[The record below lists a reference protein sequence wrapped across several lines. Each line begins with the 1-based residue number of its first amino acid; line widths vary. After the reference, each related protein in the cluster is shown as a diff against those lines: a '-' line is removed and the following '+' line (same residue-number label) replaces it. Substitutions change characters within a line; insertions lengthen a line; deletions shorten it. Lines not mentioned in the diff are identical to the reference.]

1 MDVEPH
7 DRHVGVDQR
16 VVQARSENLLRPFG
30 PDLLRQH
37 ALVFIEGRAR
47 ALALVERGVAG
58 PAMTVAGDI
67 ALALLPGRRPLR
79 LSAFDAACALAPVL
93 TVRVCNSVLVVRR
106 SMAEAN
112 VFGFE
117 HVLELELT

>member
-58 PAMTVAGDI
+58 PAMAVAGDI
-67 ALALLPGRRPLR
+67 ALALLPGRRRLR
-79 LSAFDAACALAPVL
+79 LFGFDDGCALAVAL
-93 TVRVCNSVLVVRR
+93 TARELYALLVDRL
-106 SMAEAN
+106 SMAE
-112 VFGFE
+112 V
-117 HVLELELT
+117 